1 MSEKKPKEC
10 EKCGFVDCK
19 CIIIDK
25 ISYATP
31 PFDDGPKI
39 EPNFE
44 LDKIKDEFN
53 KIKKP
58 ENLEIGKIEE
68 KIKSS
73 KDDNEIIVLSKLL
86 LDLEPTTL
94 TPYINLFSSS
104 MKVNQFKDA
113 EKYLKKLITTINSNS
128 LSYPSEDIQF
138 RAILGYVLYRNKK
151 YDEALEEFKIVLDHD
166 EKNVFALIW
175 KGVVLH
181 EGKQQFEE
189 GIECCDAVIAI
200 DGDNVQAWT
209 VKSDI
214 LDSIGD
220 YPHALKCINKAISL
234 DENNPIAWD
243 AKGNINQSLGNHEDA
258 LECFEKA
265 LTLDENNVKFM
276 NKISVELAELGR
288 FDESKKYLMDII
300 SIDKFHVWAWS
311 NLGSV
316 YAAGYK
322 NFTKSLE
329 CSSIGLYLDPDNPLA
344 LQVHAIALFS
354 LNKYP
359 EALKFVKQIQIIEKD
374 KDRYAAITL
383 MEAELLTKL
392 NSEPKALECY
402 DELLSKNNLED
413 TELILCLLKKSKLL
427 YNSKDFKKV
436 IICCNKI
443 LAIDGDNLEALLG
456 KVGGL
461 HGLEKHQ
468 ECLDCCNEIL
478 AIDGN
483 NLEALNISFSA
494 LVELG
499 RPSKAEECGKKMLTI
514 DKNSPTALYFFS
526 FLLKKQEKYPE
537 ALEYINRFLEVNHTD
552 PTAPIENAKKLRDEL
567 IELVQ
572 SK

>member
-19 CIIIDK
+19 CIIIGK

-31 PFDDGPKI
+31 SFDDGPKI
-39 EPNFE
+39 EPHFE
-44 LDKIKDEFN
+44 LDKLKEEFN
-53 KIKKP
+53 KIKKT
-58 ENLEIGKIEE
+58 ENLERGKIEE

-94 TPYINLFSSS
+94 TPYINLFSSL

-175 KGVVLH
+175 KGVVLL
-181 EGKQQFEE
+181 EIKKYPEA
-189 GIECCDAVIAI
+189 IECCDAVIAI
-200 DGDNVQAWT
+200 DGDNVQAWRE
-209 VKSDI
+209 KSDI

-220 YPHALKCINKAISL
+220 YPHALKCINQAISL

-258 LECFEKA
+258 LECFKKV

-316 YAAGYK
+316 YASGYK

-329 CSSIGLYLDPDNPLA
+329 CSSIALYLEPNNSLA
-344 LQVHAIALFS
+344 LHVHAIALFS

-359 EALKFVKQIQIIEKD
+359 DALKFVKQIQIIEKD
-374 KDRYAAITL
+374 TDRYSPIML
-383 MEAELLTKL
+383 MKAELLIKL
-392 NSEPKALECY
+392 NSEPEALECY

-413 TELILCLLKKSKLL
+413 TELVICLLKKSKLL
-427 YNSKDFKKV
+427 YNSKDFEKV
-436 IICCNKI
+436 IICCNAI
-443 LAIDGDNLEALLG
+443 LEIDGNNLEALTG
-456 KVGGL
+456 KAGGL
-461 HGLEKHQ
+461 HELKKHQ
-468 ECLDCCNEIL
+468 ESLDCCNEIL
-478 AIDGN
+478 AIDGS
-483 NLEALNISFSA
+483 NLDALNFSSSA
-494 LVELG
+494 LAELG
-499 RPSKAEECGKKMLTI
+499 RPSEAEECGKKMLTI
-514 DKNSPTALYFFS
+514 DKNSPTALYFLS
-526 FLLKKQEKYPE
+526 FVMKEQKKYPE
-537 ALEYINRFLEVNHTD
+537 ALKYINRFIEIKPTGPEV
-552 PTAPIENAKKLRDEL
+552 PMENAIKLRDEL
-567 IELVQ
+567 IELIQ